1 MPAAPCPFGSETYRF
16 GHRSPARVFMGIDPL
31 AVIAALLIGFAGWTV
46 WSANAGRRAARW
58 GRRKL
63 RRVALA
69 VLLVGTALVLLTA

>member
-1 MPAAPCPFGSETYRF
+1 MPVAPCPFGSETYRF
-16 GHRSPARVFMGIDPL
+16 GHRSPARVF